1 MNTLR
6 QFARV
11 ELCIE
16 RIFGG
21 LFKHKPEILLGPTL
35 AVAFL
40 MNKNL
45 TDARIQCQE
54 DKYVLLL

>member
-1 MNTLR
+1 MNMLHK
-6 QFARV
+6 FAWV

-16 RIFGG
+16 RMFGG

-40 MNKNL
+40 LNKNL
-45 TDARIQCQE
+45 TDTQCQE

>member
-1 MNTLR
+1 MLHK
-6 QFARV
+6 FAWV

-16 RIFGG
+16 RMFGG

-40 MNKNL
+40 LNKNL
-45 TDARIQCQE
+45 TDTQCQE